1 MFADIGMHRAIGA
14 GVVPQFRGI
23 IYTEGF
29 FMKCRYNLLFRAAL
43 GAAAVG
49 VVAASCAKKN
59 ASTSPVKDAPSS
71 GLQLDAATSG
81 LQLDAP
87 TSGLQLKESAA
98 YAECGNN
105 GVTHDTVQDYSSYT
119 DMDCPGSLPEITTGV
134 WTHLCAYSIAQ
145 ARLACEADGV
155 LHHQDVSLGD
165 SGLGDN
171 GPTCYTEIGV
181 PMPNTLPG
189 FRSGGNF
196 HGIPLPPIPTISNI
210 HSYSRAA
217 CNMAAKPATCQRVSG
232 SHAGPDYLITENG
245 QTNKFCQI
253 YKTVDELGLFID
265 GRYDSLK
272 TQAEAA
278 VILEANYYVSFRK
291 TTELSCLINSLT
303 APDQSQVKDQ
313 ITVLYKN
320 FFGADPISAECL
332 EFKTLAVQDACDAG
346 VDSLKCKTMKSL
358 SDSRAKFESIK
369 SEFTAVSRNISDIKG
384 ASIGGS
390 SSFTD
395 AHVSAL
401 EQIKTLL
408 QSFGFKN

>member
-1 MFADIGMHRAIGA
+1 
-14 GVVPQFRGI
+14 
-23 IYTEGF
+23 
-29 FMKCRYNLLFRAAL
+29 
-43 GAAAVG
+43 
-49 VVAASCAKKN
+49 
-59 ASTSPVKDAPSS
+59 
-71 GLQLDAATSG
+71 
-81 LQLDAP
+81 
-87 TSGLQLKESAA
+87 
-98 YAECGNN
+98 
-105 GVTHDTVQDYSSYT
+105 
-119 DMDCPGSLPEITTGV
+119 
-134 WTHLCAYSIAQ
+134 
-145 ARLACEADGV
+145 
-155 LHHQDVSLGD
+155 
-165 SGLGDN
+165 
-171 GPTCYTEIGV
+171 
-181 PMPNTLPG
+181 
-189 FRSGGNF
+189 
-196 HGIPLPPIPTISNI
+196 
-210 HSYSRAA
+210 
-217 CNMAAKPATCQRVSG
+217 MAAKPATCQRVSG